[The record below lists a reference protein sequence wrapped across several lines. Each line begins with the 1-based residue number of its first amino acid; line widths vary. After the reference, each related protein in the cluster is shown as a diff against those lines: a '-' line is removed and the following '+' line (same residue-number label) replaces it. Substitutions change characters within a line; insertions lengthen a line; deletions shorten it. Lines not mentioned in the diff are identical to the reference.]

1 MLLIYHI
8 PTNGIVLS
16 NNDRFFLKILFICV
30 FLVLTFYFLLSWV
43 FVVVRSFSL
52 VLVSRGYSLV
62 VVCRHLIA
70 VVFLLQSPG
79 SRTCGLR
86 LSRHKGSGVA
96 IPGLSSTDSI
106 TVAHR
111 LSCSVACGIFPDQR

>member
-1 MLLIYHI
+1 MLLIYRI

-16 NNDRFFLKILFICV
+16 NNDRFFLMVLHICLFL
-30 FLVLTFYFLLSWV
+30 FFTFYFWLSWV

-62 VVCRHLIA
+62 VECRHLIE

-79 SRTCGLR
+79 SRTCGFR
-86 LSRHKGSGVA
+86 LSRHIGSGVA
-96 IPGLSSTDSI
+96 IPGLSSTGSVI
-106 TVAHR
+106 VAHR
-111 LSCSVACGIFPDQR
+111 LSCPVACGIFPDQR